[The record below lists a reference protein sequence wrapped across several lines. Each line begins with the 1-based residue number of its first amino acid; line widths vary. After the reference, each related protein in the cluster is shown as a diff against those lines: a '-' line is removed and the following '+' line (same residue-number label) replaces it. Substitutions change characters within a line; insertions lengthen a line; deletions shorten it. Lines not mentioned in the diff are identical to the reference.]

1 MRRTA
6 EGEMPDLSVVRSE
19 LEQRLDVL
27 LRRVERITGDLRK
40 PADPD
45 WQERATEVENDDVL
59 EGLDDAS
66 RAEATA
72 IRSALGR
79 LEAGTY
85 GRCVKCGHEIG
96 AARLA
101 ALPSATSC
109 VACASA

>member
-1 MRRTA
+1 
-6 EGEMPDLSVVRSE
+6 MPDLSVVRAE
-19 LEQRLDVL
+19 LESRLDVL

-40 PADPD
+40 PGDPD

-66 RAEATA
+66 RAEAAA
-72 IRSALGR
+72 IRTALGR

-85 GRCVKCGHEIG
+85 GRCVRCGQEIG

-101 ALPSATSC
+101 ALPSATTC
-109 VACASA
+109 VDCAGA